1 MEPGD
6 PPVTEEDI
14 KKLEEQEKQEKEEG
28 TAGLSVILFPSSIF
42 NIYNH

>member
-14 KKLEEQEKQEKEEG
+14 KKLEEQERTEKEEG
-28 TAGLSVILFPSSIF
+28 KTPHLLVVQ
-42 NIYNH
+42 